1 MSTSLITEPFLRK
14 SFTLIELLIVLVIL
28 GVLFSMATFNSVLE
42 KERNARM
49 NLKLAFQ
56 AEKDAFAYSAPE
68 ERYTTSWKK
77 LLCGDLNEKDRYFS
91 YTIEVP
97 SKYKFNVTATN
108 RSNPSRFFIIN
119 QDGILKDNRGN
130 VYK

>member
-77 LLCGDLNEKDRYFS
+77 LLCGDLNEKDRYFPIRLRS
-91 YTIEVP
+91 LP
-97 SKYKFNVTATN
+97 SISSTLQLQTA
-108 RSNPSRFFIIN
+108 PIPHVFFIIN